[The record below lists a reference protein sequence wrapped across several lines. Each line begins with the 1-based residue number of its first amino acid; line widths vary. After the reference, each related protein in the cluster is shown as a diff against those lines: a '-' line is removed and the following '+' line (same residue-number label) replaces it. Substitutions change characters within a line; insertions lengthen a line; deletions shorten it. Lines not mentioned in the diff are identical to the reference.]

1 MLNTHYE
8 QKKPS
13 LKVFFLFIKSN
24 AIDMYTSFTTHTKHD
39 FQYLYVH
46 LNVYIFKKHILCKLE
61 IS

>member
-8 QKKPS
+8 QRKTS

-24 AIDMYTSFTTHTKHD
+24 AINMYTSFTKHD